1 MTILIDS
8 EEAFDK
14 IQHFLTV
21 KELNKLRIEGIYLKI
36 ISVIYDRPVASNILN
51 GKIHESIY

>member
-36 ISVIYDRPVASNILN
+36 ISVIYDRPMANNIQN

>member
-14 IQHFLTV
+14 IQHFLTA
-21 KELNKLRIEGIYLKI
+21 KELNKLRIEGIYLNI
-36 ISVIYDRPVASNILN
+36 ISVIYDRPMANNILN